1 MIPLIARDMRR
12 SSHIKGPPLLG
23 DMIAPKD
30 LENPKGHVSSLLA
43 WLDRNFWM
51 NRRCSGRQRGAV
63 QKPVTR
69 RVPRR
74 SMMAGFRARLPDAK
88 RPSRGRPCQKS
99 AIRCP
104 TPTAAHISLV
114 SRSWRPGRC
123 QRGGQRHQRRTC
135 AEVHTV
141 NFRKVTSPPAT
152 CREGRSE
159 ESLLERRAV
168 RTLAARQNPQS
179 ALGKF
184 LKFVQ
189 KGTVL
194 LVEDVEIDGAWSRIP
209 TIAPLREFSI
219 TMVHSFL
226 LQ

>member
-1 MIPLIARDMRR
+1 MQWSSAGSSTEARHTESPKKIDDGSISGPSSRR
-12 SSHIKGPPLLG
+12 Q
-23 DMIAPKD
+23 APVERAS
-30 LENPKGHVSSLLA
+30 LPEICNP
-43 WLDRNFWM
+43 M
-51 NRRCSGRQRGAV
+51 
-63 QKPVTR
+63 
-69 RVPRR
+69 
-74 SMMAGFRARLPDAK
+74 
-88 RPSRGRPCQKS
+88 
-99 AIRCP
+99 
-104 TPTAAHISLV
+104 PTAAHISRV

-123 QRGGQRHQRRTC
+123 QRGGQRHQRRGRASC
-135 AEVHTV
+135 VEVHTV
-141 NFRKVTSPPAT
+141 NFRTVTSTPAT

-168 RTLAARQNPQS
+168 RTLAARQNPQT